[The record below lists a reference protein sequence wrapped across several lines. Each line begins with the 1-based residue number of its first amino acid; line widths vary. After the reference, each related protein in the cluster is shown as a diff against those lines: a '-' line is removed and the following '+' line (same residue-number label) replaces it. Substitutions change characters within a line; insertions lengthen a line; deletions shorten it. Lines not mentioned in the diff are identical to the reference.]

1 MGDSSKINV
10 LDASWLALDSDDTP
24 MHVGNLQILS
34 LPEGAPETFLRDD
47 VALMKR
53 ARNIVAPWNK
63 KLAKSSVIGRMLA
76 PSWVIDKDIDL
87 DYHVRH
93 SALPKPGG
101 ERELGVLVSRLHS
114 NRMDFKRP
122 LWECHVIE
130 GLENNRFAIYTKMHH
145 SLIDGI
151 SGVRLLERTLSE
163 SPDDLDMPSPW
174 AVAPKKRSKRTSDDA
189 VPTWQGAVEQAV
201 DAVKEQASNTPQLV
215 GALAKLVKSSV
226 AERQELA
233 APFVGP
239 SSIINKRVQ
248 PARRF
253 ATQQYA
259 LDRIKAL
266 AAATDASL
274 NDIVLYLCGTALRTF
289 LLERGALP
297 SQPLT
302 AGIPVNIRPAD
313 DQSGGTAISFMIASL
328 ATDVADPLKRLATI
342 KESTKIAKEHLQS
355 LPKASLTQYTML
367 MMAPYSLQLLTGL
380 GGRMRPAFN
389 ITISNVPGP
398 KNTLYYKG
406 CKLEAMYPVSLIAH
420 GGALNIT
427 CLSYDG
433 SLNFGY
439 TGCRDSLPSMQN
451 LAVFSGAAL
460 DKLENLVLKSTEKK
474 SAKKVSKEAT
484 KRAPK
489 KAPKKPAETKPRQ
502 TASKNAT
509 TTAAASNKVKA
520 TEKKATATKSTVK
533 KKTVSKAQAKTSSSA
548 KPKTSSKKTTPNKTT
563 AKAKPSK

>member
-1 MGDSSKINV
+1 MGQENKINV
-10 LDASWLALDSDDTP
+10 LDASWLALDTDDTP
-24 MHVGNLQILS
+24 MHVGNLQIFS
-34 LPEGAPETFLRDD
+34 LPKDAPETFLRDD
-47 VALMKR
+47 VERMK
-53 ARNIVAPWNK
+53 AASKLVSPWNK
-63 KLAKSSVIGRMLA
+63 KLAKPGVLGRMIA
-76 PSWVIDKDIDL
+76 PSWVVDDSIDL

-101 ERELGVLVSRLHS
+101 ERELGILVSRLHS

-151 SGVRLLERTLSE
+151 SGVRLLQRTLAD
-163 SPDDLDMPSPW
+163 SPDGVVPPPW
-174 AVAPKKRSKRTSDDA
+174 TIAPAKRAKRKVDS
-189 VPTWQGAVEQAV
+189 VPTWQGAFEHAI
-201 DAVKEQASNTPQLV
+201 DAVREQASNTPQLV
-215 GALAKLVKSSV
+215 GALAKLVSSAV
-226 AERQELA
+226 QDRQELA

-239 SSIINKRVQ
+239 SSIINGRVQ

-259 LDRIKAL
+259 LDRIKAIAD
-266 AAATDASL
+266 AANASL
-274 NDIVLYLCGTALRTF
+274 NDIVLYLCGTALRKF
-289 LLERGALP
+289 LIEKNALP
-297 SQPLT
+297 VEPLT

-313 DQSGGTAISFMIASL
+313 DDGTGTAISFMIASL
-328 ATDVADPLKRLATI
+328 ATDEADPLNRLATI
-342 KESTKIAKEHLQS
+342 KESTRIAKEHLQS
-355 LPKASLTQYTML
+355 LPRASLTQYTML

-398 KNTLYYKG
+398 QNTLYYNG

-451 LAVFSGAAL
+451 LAVLSGDAL
-460 DKLENLVLKSTEKK
+460 DELESLFAKPKSKAK
-474 SAKKVSKEAT
+474 SEVKPAKKAKPPSKA
-484 KRAPK
+484 KPVA
-489 KAPKKPAETKPRQ
+489 KAK
-502 TASKNAT
+502 
-509 TTAAASNKVKA
+509 TAAKP
-520 TEKKATATKSTVK
+520 KSK
-533 KKTVSKAQAKTSSSA
+533 A
-548 KPKTSSKKTTPNKTT
+548 KPKTAKQPAKSSAAKTKAT
-563 AKAKPSK
+563 AAKPSKAKKAASKSGATKAKGASTKAAS